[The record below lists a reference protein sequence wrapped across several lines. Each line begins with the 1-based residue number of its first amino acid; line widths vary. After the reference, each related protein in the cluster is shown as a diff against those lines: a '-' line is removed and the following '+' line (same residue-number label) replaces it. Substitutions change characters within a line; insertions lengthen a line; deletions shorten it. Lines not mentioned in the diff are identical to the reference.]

1 MAETGDG
8 GRDAYVHRRKGRYM
22 AQTLEVFE
30 EQIEPLVPAEVAG
43 NFKALVR
50 RKMNALAAD
59 CIELLELEDQ
69 AKNGVAQD
77 IADRL
82 FPDGIPPRGRT

>member
-8 GRDAYVHRRKGRYM
+8 GRGPWVHRRKGRYM

-30 EQIEPLVPAEVAG
+30 ERVEPLLPAEVAKE
-43 NFKALVR
+43 FKALVR
-50 RKMNALAAD
+50 QKLNAFAAD
-59 CIELLELEDQ
+59 VVELLELNDK

-82 FPDGIPPRGRT
+82 WPNGDPRRG

>member
-1 MAETGDG
+1 MAETSDG

-30 EQIEPLVPAEVAG
+30 EKIEPFVKAELAEE
-43 NFKALVR
+43 FKALVR

-59 CIELLELEDQ
+59 CIELLELEDS

-77 IADRL
+77 IMDRL
-82 FPDGIPPRGRT
+82 MPDGAARKG